1 MARFKWVSSLT
12 LALTVVIGSIA
23 QAEAPNIFYS
33 WRSLE
38 GTVDQCLEQA
48 NQALETQAFAE
59 IQRDGNSIGGHT
71 DNDSAMF
78 VCLEGDGDTTVMV
91 IVSGVDGER
100 AIALREA
107 LKAAF

>member
-12 LALTVVIGSIA
+12 FALTLIGSAA
-23 QAEAPNIFYS
+23 QAEAPTIFYA

-48 NQALETQAFAE
+48 NQALEAQALAE
-59 IQRDGNSIGGHT
+59 IQREGNSIAGRT
-71 DNDSAMF
+71 DEDTAMF
-78 VCLEGDGDTTVMV
+78 VCLDGDGDTTVMV